1 MNNGLVNAGIKLK
14 MIRERN
20 GFTQKVIASFLGI
33 DKRLLLEFE
42 AGKKLLSVGEIEK
55 LTTLFGLDIFSA
67 QSGVAKIK
75 TMTLPFKANKVTEE
89 ELESIY
95 VINKIALNSDFI
107 AKLLNYKE

>member
-1 MNNGLVNAGIKLK
+1 MRKELVNAGIKLK
-14 MIRERN
+14 LIRESN
-20 GFTQKVIASFLGI
+20 GFSQKIVASFLGV
-33 DKRLLLEFE
+33 DKKLLSGFE

-75 TMTLPFKANKVTEE
+75 TMTLPFKAKEITKE

-95 VINKIALNSDFI
+95 VINKIAMNSDFM
-107 AKLLNYKE
+107 AKLLNYNK